1 MALPL
6 KYQLKEPT
14 HVSYDSNS
22 FLTIGKVLV
31 DLNLFTERMKVS
43 MQFIKKMYVYVII
56 VKL

>member
-22 FLTIGKVLV
+22 FLTIGKVLA
-31 DLNLFTERMKVS
+31 DLDLFTERMKVS
-43 MQFIKKMYVYVII
+43 TRDDWKVRSMVS
-56 VKL
+56 